1 MTSIENI
8 DNLTIGTIYEMV
20 LEMKS
25 KLDFLESET
34 HAPQSDKAGLYT
46 ESTEPRLNNIE
57 TDIADMKADIKSI
70 ELRLNN
76 IDSEIVNIK
85 ADMKSIDLRLN
96 NVDSDIADMK
106 ADIKSIELR
115 LNNVEVEMAAMKT
128 DIVNIKTDMV
138 EVRKD
143 IATIAREQSK
153 LRDNIYKWGVGLAI
167 GIFVS
172 VCSIL
177 SVVVL
182 FVN

>member
-1 MTSIENI
+1 MENIENV
-8 DNLTIGTIYEMV
+8 DKLTIETIYEMV

-25 KLDFLESET
+25 KLDSLESET

-76 IDSEIVNIK
+76 VDSEIINIKADIKGIELRLSNVESEIVNI
-85 ADMKSIDLRLN
+85 
-96 NVDSDIADMK
+96 K

-115 LNNVEVEMAAMKT
+115 LNNVEVDMAAMKT
-128 DIVNIKTDMV
+128 DILNIKADIV
-138 EVRKD
+138 EMKRD
-143 IATIAREQSK
+143 IATIARDQSK
-153 LRDNIYKWGVGLAI
+153 LRDDIYKWGVGLAI

-177 SVVVL
+177 SVAVL
-182 FVN
+182 LVN